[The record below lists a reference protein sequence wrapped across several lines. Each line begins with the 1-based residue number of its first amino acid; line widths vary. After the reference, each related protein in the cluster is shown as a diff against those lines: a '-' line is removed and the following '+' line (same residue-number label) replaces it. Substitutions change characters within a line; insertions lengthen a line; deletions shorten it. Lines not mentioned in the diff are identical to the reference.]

1 MRLPVKAYGRLIKQL
16 LVPGLLL
23 AMIGCGEEPGRVR
36 VKQGEVIGEYEA
48 GFRQGR
54 EKLELREDHT
64 YIQDLV
70 SEKQAIHQ
78 TGSWRMENHLF
89 GGSNIIL
96 VGAVVS
102 EDDPTSSARRTGDR
116 TLNAHKRSGK
126 LALAINEAAD
136 WYFVRIN

>member
-1 MRLPVKAYGRLIKQL
+1 MRLPVKGLGRLIKQL

-36 VKQGEVIGEYEA
+36 VNQAEVIGEYEA
-48 GFRQGR
+48 GFQQGR

-64 YIQDLV
+64 YIQELV
-70 SEKQAIHQ
+70 SEKQSIHQ
-78 TGSWRMENHLF
+78 TGSWRIENHLF

-102 EDDPTSSARRTGDR
+102 EDDSTSSARRIGDR